1 MADYPLNPNRRKSDP
16 DSESTQDY
24 AGAMRTIRA
33 ARGLFL
39 LLLILSLLLQIGVY
53 CAAHWTQVLEPAQA
67 AQTEIAAPTEGAAP
81 AAAELAQD
89 GNEEFA
95 TIYYV
100 LELVMPLSEFVG
112 QISCGALLLCYL
124 LATNVALS
132 GRLGG
137 VRGSVSSFFWMV
149 VLMALLF
156 PWGRWLG
163 DLAGQVQVPGVYATF
178 GEMANLPAEFADRTH
193 QVLHYARHLGFPVL
207 ALLIALVG
215 DRKYAKG
222 YRLAQRQI
230 EARLNVRTI

>member
-1 MADYPLNPNRRKSDP
+1 MADFPLNPDRRKSDP
-16 DSESTQDY
+16 DPDSIQDY
-24 AGAMRTIRA
+24 AGALRTIRG

-39 LLLILSLLLQIGVY
+39 LLLLLSLFLQIGVY
-53 CAAHWTQVLEPAQA
+53 CAARWTQVLEPAQA
-67 AQTEIAAPTEGAAP
+67 EIATPIEGAAP
-81 AAAELAQD
+81 AAEESAEAE
-89 GNEEFA
+89 NEKFA

-100 LELVMPLSEFVG
+100 LLLVMPLSEFVG

-137 VRGSVSSFFWMV
+137 VRGSVSAFFWMV
-149 VLMALLF
+149 VLMAMLF

-163 DLAGQVQVPGVYATF
+163 DLPGQVQVPGVYATF
-178 GEMANLPAEFADRTH
+178 SEMTHLPTEFADRTH
-193 QVLHYARHLGFPVL
+193 QVTHYARHLGFPVL
-207 ALLIALVG
+207 TLLIALLG

-222 YRLAQRQI
+222 CRLALRQI